1 MIEQRIRA
9 AGRMARIPPYLFA
22 EIDRRVAEKRAAG
35 VDVIALDIGDPDL
48 ATPSHVV
55 AAAEEA
61 MRRQQAETV
70 LASIR
75 NGRFAR
81 HLIGEH
87 ARDYPERRRWRAER
101 SSRLE
106 ETEAR
111 LRAGLRGPVKSG

>member
-1 MIEQRIRA
+1 MELHGSGELGQVLLAASREGLYSMIASHASPACQAGIAHHWESAVGSSA
-9 AGRMARIPPYLFA
+9 AM
-22 EIDRRVAEKRAAG
+22 
-35 VDVIALDIGDPDL
+35 
-48 ATPSHVV
+48 
-55 AAAEEA
+55 
-61 MRRQQAETV
+61 RQQAETV

-87 ARDYPERRRWRAER
+87 ARDYPDRRRWRAER